1 MSRRPLRARIALSLF
16 FYSLLLGA
24 AMLTLG
30 YVVNERVEQLVWES
44 LLSAELE
51 HLLDHPPAPGESV
64 LIQSGTLRAFRE
76 RPGAPE
82 PGLPVALRGLAP
94 GLHDEIRIGSHEYAV
109 LVRPTPEETLYM
121 TIDITE
127 LEATESSMTGMVL
140 VGSMGLAALLAGL
153 TWWLAGRLT
162 HSISRLTD
170 RIDEL
175 KPDEAGSRVHFDE
188 HLDDELERIVAALNR
203 LLVRTDGYLA
213 RERDFLNMA
222 SHELRTPVAVISG
235 AVTLAMN
242 HANAPDGLRKVLQR
256 VARASRDMEQ
266 LIRMLLVLAKSPD
279 LVNASGSDVDLVA
292 VVNDVIEDHAHL
304 TAQKTLTVEAGVL
317 LPTRLVAPVQLVQ
330 VSIANILRN
339 AIEQSD
345 AGAVRVS
352 VDPPGVV
359 KIEDPGHGLSPE
371 EISRIY
377 ARIARASGE
386 RYSRGIGLELIT
398 RICEHLGWQLQMH
411 SESGRGTTV
420 TLDLRSALIMT
431 NHLPSSER

>member
-1 MSRRPLRARIALSLF
+1 
-16 FYSLLLGA
+16 
-24 AMLTLG
+24 
-30 YVVNERVEQLVWES
+30 
-44 LLSAELE
+44 
-51 HLLDHPPAPGESV
+51 
-64 LIQSGTLRAFRE
+64 
-76 RPGAPE
+76 
-82 PGLPVALRGLAP
+82 
-94 GLHDEIRIGSHEYAV
+94 
-109 LVRPTPEETLYM
+109 
-121 TIDITE
+121 
-127 LEATESSMTGMVL
+127 
-140 VGSMGLAALLAGL
+140 
-153 TWWLAGRLT
+153 
-162 HSISRLTD
+162 
-170 RIDEL
+170 
-175 KPDEAGSRVHFDE
+175 
-188 HLDDELERIVAALNR
+188 
-203 LLVRTDGYLA
+203 
-213 RERDFLNMA
+213 MA